1 MPCVQE
7 ESRARWRDSS
17 GSSAG
22 RDSAVRPG
30 LPLTPLSPP
39 ERSRLDGGVLL
50 QDPGG
55 VMGADKSWEEMSS
68 EERQAVRLLGWTA
81 ESWADDAYEPY
92 AAPSAAEILAS
103 MRSCV
108 GLTVVRWRLGS
119 TGRGTS

>member
-1 MPCVQE
+1 MSCVQE

>member
-1 MPCVQE
+1 MHGGATAAAVAPAATLRCVLASL
-7 ESRARWRDSS
+7 SRRFPHQN
-17 GSSAG
+17 
-22 RDSAVRPG
+22 AVG
-30 LPLTPLSPP
+30 LTAEFLC
-39 ERSRLDGGVLL
+39 L

-55 VMGADKSWEEMSS
+55 VMGADKSWDEMSS